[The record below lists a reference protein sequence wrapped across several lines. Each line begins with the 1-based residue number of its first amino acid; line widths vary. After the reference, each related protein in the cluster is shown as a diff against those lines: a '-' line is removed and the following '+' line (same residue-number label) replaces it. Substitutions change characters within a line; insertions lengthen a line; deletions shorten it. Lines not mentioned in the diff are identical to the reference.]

1 MIGAP
6 CPSLVSEDRY
16 VSHILTLVLGGG
28 MSSRLFQS
36 VREVRGLVYTVFSVI
51 NPYIDSGYLSIYAG
65 ASTEQLRETI
75 VATMDEL
82 KKIKNEPIGE
92 EELERNKDQLKAS
105 LMLNLES
112 TSSRMSSLA
121 QQEMTFGKFTSPDE
135 IIQCVEAVTAESVQ
149 RMANEIFQPEQLA
162 VTVLG
167 NLKGFKLDRE
177 QFRMA

>member
-1 MIGAP
+1 
-6 CPSLVSEDRY
+6 
-16 VSHILTLVLGGG
+16 
-28 MSSRLFQS
+28 
-36 VREVRGLVYTVFSVI
+36 
-51 NPYIDSGYLSIYAG
+51 
-65 ASTEQLRETI
+65 
-75 VATMDEL
+75 MDEL